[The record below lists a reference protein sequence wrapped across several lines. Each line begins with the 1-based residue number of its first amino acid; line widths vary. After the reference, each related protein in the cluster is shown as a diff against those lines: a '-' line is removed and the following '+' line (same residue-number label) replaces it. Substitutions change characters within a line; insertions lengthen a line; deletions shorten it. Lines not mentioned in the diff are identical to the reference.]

1 MNEKILATIVIGLST
16 LPTLVIGISCLTRR
30 WMSEQFSKSANSTQL
45 QMGLGLGMTAISIGL
60 LAFGAMILLL
70 PDDVIEML
78 TPYFVVMMN
87 VVALAMVFYLLRKQK
102 QET

>member
-30 WMSEQFSKSANSTQL
+30 WMPEQFSKSANSTQL

>member
-1 MNEKILATIVIGLST
+1 MNEKILASVVIAIST
-16 LPTLVIGISCLTRR
+16 LPSLGIGISCITRR
-30 WMSEQFSKSANSTQL
+30 WMPEQFSKSANSKQL
-45 QMGLGLGMTAISIGL
+45 QWGLGLGMLAISIGL

-78 TPYFVVMMN
+78 IPYFVVMMN